1 MINFNQLKLRER
13 ILLGY
18 AVPLVLT
25 IAATGVVVVNARQV
39 IEHNQKTSLGAKIVQ
54 ETDRLETDLY
64 KRQTHLR
71 GYLLTRNKVF
81 SQAYE
86 DSVRE
91 YQARINTLEPI
102 ISASGDEQVERVQQ
116 LKVLGEQISEINR
129 NLIGLVEVGKVN
141 EANQELVQG
150 RILPLIDEV
159 GRVLQEL
166 NIQEDKLQAQRVKA
180 AESAMR
186 SLIVTAVIGAIA
198 ATVLAVVTGSL
209 ISSRITRTI
218 NEIVA
223 TVASSS
229 TEIAIAVEQQE
240 KTVSQQA
247 VAVNQTTVAMNELSI
262 ASQQS
267 AEQAESAAAETRQVL
282 NLIAGLG
289 QLGQRHQNGS
299 NSLQGKVEQI
309 AERILYLSEQTN
321 QIGTISTL
329 VSDLA
334 NQTNMLALNAAV
346 EASRAGNQG
355 KGFAVIATEIRKL
368 ADQSRKSADCIGT
381 LVSDIQN
388 ATNSTVMV
396 TDEGRK
402 TVESIVTAANN
413 ISLSNQQISLTS
425 KQQAIAIQQVVD
437 AMMAINQGASETAS
451 GISQTRVSTRQLSE
465 AALILKSVV

>member
-1 MINFNQLKLRER
+1 MIDFNQLKLRER
-13 ILLGY
+13 IWLGY

-25 IAATGVVVVNARQV
+25 IATTGVVVVNARQV
-39 IEHNQKTSLGAKIVQ
+39 IEHNRKTSLGAKIVQ

-71 GYLLTRNKVF
+71 GYLLTRNNVF

-86 DSVRE
+86 ASVRE

-102 ISASGDEQVERVQQ
+102 ISASGDEQVERLQQ

-129 NLIGLVEVGKVN
+129 NLIGLVEVGKIN

-150 RILPLIDEV
+150 RILPLIDEA
-159 GRVLQEL
+159 GRVLQGL
-166 NIQEDKLQAQRVKA
+166 NTQEDKLQAQRVKA

-186 SLIVTAVIGAIA
+186 SLIVTAVLGAIA
-198 ATVLAVVTGSL
+198 ATVLAIATGGL

-247 VAVNQTTVAMNELSI
+247 VSVNQTTVAMDELSV

-267 AEQAESAAAETRQVL
+267 AEQAESAAAEARQVL

-289 QLGQRHQNGS
+289 QVEQQHG
-299 NSLQGKVEQI
+299 NSLREKVGQI

-368 ADQSRKSADCIGT
+368 ADQSRKSADRIGT

-396 TDEGRK
+396 TDEGTK
-402 TVESIVTAANN
+402 TVESIVAAANN

-437 AMMAINQGASETAS
+437 AMMAINQGASQTAS
-451 GISQTRVSTRQLSE
+451 GIGQTKVSTRQLSE
-465 AALILKSVV
+465 AALTLKSVV